1 MLRLISVDS
10 GAVHDSRVLNESD
23 FYAHPRNYFQDE
35 KGYILGDSAYRL
47 TNRVIKP
54 FSKKEALDPNDR
66 KTKFRFNS
74 ALSSARVKVEHTFGI
89 LKMRF
94 PILRHLRMKLGDE
107 ASNQRVV
114 DQIFAL
120 MVLHNFLLSHQ
131 DQWVPDEEGCMVLAR
146 DLEHTYNR
154 LKESA
159 WAGEIVKGSSAQ
171 TSELRDK
178 SLGETKRQYLIQ
190 EVLGH
195 DPRRE
200 REQCWWLHPDF
211 MRHVHLLIHYQYD
224 ADIISLFE
232 MARPLHTPCTKAWEF
247 LDNHGL

>member
-1 MLRLISVDS
+1 M
-10 GAVHDSRVLNESD
+10 HDSRVLNESN
-23 FYAHPRNYFQDE
+23 FYANPRNYFQDE
-35 KGYILGDSAYRL
+35 RGYILGVSAYRL

-94 PILRHLRMKLGDE
+94 PILRHMRMKLGHNG
-107 ASNQRVV
+107 SNQRVV

-120 MVLHNFLLSHQ
+120 MILHNFLLSRK
-131 DQWVPDEEGCMVLAR
+131 DQWIPSEEGCRIMAR
-146 DLEHTYNR
+146 DLEDAYHR
-154 LKESA
+154 LKDSA

-171 TSELRDK
+171 ATELRDK
-178 SLGETKRQYLIQ
+178 SLGETKRQYLIE

-200 REQCWWLHPDF
+200 KDQCW
-211 MRHVHLLIHYQYD
+211 
-224 ADIISLFE
+224 
-232 MARPLHTPCTKAWEF
+232 
-247 LDNHGL
+247 